1 MDKDDGSKGAEASIE
16 SRTPE
21 KDDEG
26 FCVQPNVT
34 ELWQAQKE
42 NFYSSSDSDT
52 GKFHPTSLKP
62 TH

>member
-1 MDKDDGSKGAEASIE
+1 MEKDDGSKGAEASIE

-52 GKFHPTSLKP
+52 G
-62 TH
+62 